1 MTQRD
6 AYQLKHHL
14 DLGKPSPGEPQSAQQ
29 SQTQVFS
36 PAARPQVPRGDVTH
50 CFYSNCDVIDVWTL
64 AFPALNG
71 GKASDW
77 LQPTQQPKWP
87 GADWPRLSKPA
98 EQLVNPSRLPQT
110 VAEVPKRLQM
120 PVPLIGGQ

>member
-1 MTQRD
+1 M
-6 AYQLKHHL
+6 
-14 DLGKPSPGEPQSAQQ
+14 
-29 SQTQVFS
+29 
-36 PAARPQVPRGDVTH
+36 
-50 CFYSNCDVIDVWTL
+50 L

-98 EQLVNPSRLPQT
+98 EQLVNPSRSPQT
-110 VAEVPKRLQM
+110 VAEVPKRPQM
-120 PVPLIGGQ
+120 PVPLVGGQ

>member
-1 MTQRD
+1 M
-6 AYQLKHHL
+6 
-14 DLGKPSPGEPQSAQQ
+14 
-29 SQTQVFS
+29 
-36 PAARPQVPRGDVTH
+36 
-50 CFYSNCDVIDVWTL
+50 L

-98 EQLVNPSRLPQT
+98 EQLVNPSRSPQT
-110 VAEVPKRLQM
+110 VAEVPQEAADACSPRRRAIRRRHSA
-120 PVPLIGGQ
+120 VDEGRGGHVVARHSPPGR